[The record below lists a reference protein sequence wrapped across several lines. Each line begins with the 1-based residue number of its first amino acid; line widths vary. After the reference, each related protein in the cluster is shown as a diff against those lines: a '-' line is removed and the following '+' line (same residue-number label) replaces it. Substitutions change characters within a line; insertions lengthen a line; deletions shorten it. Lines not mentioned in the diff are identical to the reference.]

1 MRPVRRLASIIV
13 SAVAALPLL
22 VAGAA
27 PCLACDCVPRTPGE
41 VVEDS
46 DVVFVG
52 EVVGDRLVG
61 DGTAQRF
68 RVERVYAG
76 AVPPEVEVYADIGP
90 GAVSSCAVLFAP
102 GDRVAV
108 ALSRAETG
116 PYPYQTS
123 GCSLISVGTLERIA
137 GEGRPPDP
145 SATFPQIAP
154 VNEGQEPPWFLPG
167 WAIVALGATL
177 ALGLMALS
185 IARGRRGPAPAPA
198 LPEEVPP
205 TGRDDPP
212 G

>member
-1 MRPVRRLASIIV
+1 MRRLASIFV
-13 SAVAALPLL
+13 AAVAAYPLL
-22 VAGAA
+22 VASAA
-27 PCLACDCVPRTPGE
+27 PCLACSCAARTPGE
-41 VVEDS
+41 VIEAA

-52 EVVGDRLVG
+52 EVTGDRLVG

-76 AVPPEVEVYADIGP
+76 AVPPEVEIWAAIGP
-90 GAVSSCAVLFAP
+90 RMVDTCAVLFAP

-108 ALSRAETG
+108 ALSRVDG
-116 PYPYQTS
+116 PYPYQAS
-123 GCSLISVGTLERIA
+123 GCSLISVETLQRIA

-185 IARGRRGPAPAPA
+185 IARGRHRPAPASA

-205 TGRDDPP
+205 P
-212 G
+212 GANEPAG